1 MKAIALSIA
10 VLALVT
16 TSASA
21 QQLRPWQPPSH
32 DLPFQQEWDLS
43 TRPTWQQENDQ
54 FWAEQQ
60 RQHERNMEELNAE
73 RRHQELLE
81 ELRQERMR

>member
-1 MKAIALSIA
+1 MRDLIWF
-10 VLALVT
+10 
-16 TSASA
+16 TSLLLLMLGTASA

-32 DLPFQQEWDLS
+32 NLPFQQEWDLS
-43 TRPTWQQENDQ
+43 TRPSWQQEDDR

-73 RRHQELLE
+73 RRHRELLE
-81 ELRQERMR
+81 ELRRQQ